1 MVAPRASARL
11 QQYTEMPGSEV
22 DVWVGVRVVLAR
34 DMTSARVNLHL
45 HVRDGAAPNCS
56 NGSNIFYG

>member
-22 DVWVGVRVVLAR
+22 DVWVGVVLAR

-45 HVRDGAAPNCS
+45 SMHLRATALNCS
-56 NGSNIFYG
+56 NGSNILYG

>member
-22 DVWVGVRVVLAR
+22 DVWVGVVLAR

-45 HVRDGAAPNCS
+45 LHLRATALNCS
-56 NGSNIFYG
+56 NGSNILYG

>member
-22 DVWVGVRVVLAR
+22 DVWVGVVLAR
-34 DMTSARVNLHL
+34 DMTVTRLT
-45 HVRDGAAPNCS
+45 REPRRGALNCS

>member
-22 DVWVGVRVVLAR
+22 DVWVGVVLAR
-34 DMTSARVNLHL
+34 DMTSAWTSARVNLHL
-45 HVRDGAAPNCS
+45 RATADCS
-56 NGSNIFYG
+56 NGSNILYG